1 MARYPSS
8 QTTDHDCHPNL
19 WKLGGGLHKTWSRV
33 CFYFGTCFLQFWGRL
48 REGDVFQTA
57 GSLMEET
64 WTSVVVVVENAS
76 LGSLP
81 APSTPLTCPLFSSS
95 SSYLG
100 SLLSL
105 HSIIDHA
112 PPARIGPRPFFFL
125 RRRICILISWFMSHW
140 SHNFCTSRSKS
151 SLMSVSCILV
161 FSKKM
166 LSSSLKI

>member
-1 MARYPSS
+1 MNENSRTPKKKRWLMARYPSS

-112 PPARIGPRPFFFL
+112 PPARIGPRPFFFPPQADL
-125 RRRICILISWFMSHW
+125 HSNFVIYVSLIAQLLYF
-140 SHNFCTSRSKS
+140 
-151 SLMSVSCILV
+151 
-161 FSKKM
+161 KK
-166 LSSSLKI
+166 